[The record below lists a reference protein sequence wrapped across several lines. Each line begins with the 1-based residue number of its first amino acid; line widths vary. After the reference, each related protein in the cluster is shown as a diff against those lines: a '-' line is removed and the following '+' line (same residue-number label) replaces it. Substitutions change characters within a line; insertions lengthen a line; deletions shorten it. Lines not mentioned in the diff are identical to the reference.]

1 MRSPCTTTKSSPH
14 SLQLEKA
21 SMQQRRPNAAK
32 NKERKKEEEGGREGG
47 REGEREKSK
56 EKVKIAYY
64 PTIFEK
70 LDRKSVV

>member
-1 MRSPCTTTKSSPH
+1 MSKTK
-14 SLQLEKA
+14 
-21 SMQQRRPNAAK
+21 R
-32 NKERKKEEEGGREGG
+32 GREAG

-70 LDRKSVV
+70 LPLKVLICRYFLNKSIIGTSTC